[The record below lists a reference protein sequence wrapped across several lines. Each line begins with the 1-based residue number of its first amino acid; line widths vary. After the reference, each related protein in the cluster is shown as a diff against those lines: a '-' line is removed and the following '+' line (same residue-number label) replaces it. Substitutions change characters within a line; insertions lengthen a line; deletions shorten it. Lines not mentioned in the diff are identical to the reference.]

1 VKVVGYNR
9 IAIQRTSEVFKM
21 KVSALFLFL
30 ALAACNSKQV
40 IDDAQ
45 CSEEEQ
51 DMFLTCIESGCSA
64 TYSQDLSGTDACA
77 IEGGGS
83 VVSVEAGGEC
93 GFTASGACYVICD
106 CPEGVSISADISGED
121 SVEAQ
126 PDDQN
131 VTNQL
136 LLDRIQSLET
146 SIENLIIENRSC
158 QEDLISMSSEIS
170 SIRSNLDSYYADL
183 DSRISE
189 VSEELNDFYISN
201 DEEINSLYELYGEQN
216 LIVSQYD
223 VMCYSGDTPL
233 SGYPL
238 RSPTDSTYSSFY
250 TEDWGCIIA
259 NVDVNDLPYHFEWST
274 VSDKSL
280 IYPEYS
286 RADSFARYGS
296 DRPERYHSHVNWG
309 NDLRYSVYNRTDYE
323 YLTGSGDVVVTG
335 PFRQEDST
343 VVGSYSVID
352 IPVRVTIIHDRSYT
366 AP

>member
-9 IAIQRTSEVFKM
+9 IAIQRTSEVYKM

-106 CPEGVSISADISGED
+106 CPDGVSISADISGED

-146 SIENLIIENRSC
+146 SVESLVIENRSC

-216 LIVSQYD
+216 LVVSQYD
-223 VMCYSGDTPL
+223 VMCYSGDTHLNPV
-233 SGYPL
+233 
-238 RSPTDSTYSSFY
+238 TYYSFAGSY
-250 TEDWGCIIA
+250 YSFSAGDFGCIIA
-259 NVDVNDLPYHFEWST
+259 NVDVNDLPYHFEWSW
-274 VSDKSL
+274 VNDNRLS
-280 IYPEYS
+280 YVEYS
-286 RADSFARYGS
+286 ASDSLASYGS
-296 DRPERYHSHVNWG
+296 DRRDQYHPYINWG
-309 NDLRYSVYNRTDYE
+309 NDLRYQVYNQNAYSYITS
-323 YLTGSGDVVVTG
+323 SGDVVTTER
-335 PFRQEDST
+335 PMSATFSHA
-343 VVGSYSVID
+343 SYPSRD
-352 IPVRVTIIHDRSYT
+352 LALRVTIIHDRSYT